1 LSSTSKKKSSARK
14 KPSAGHRA
22 AASRKIRMPKAASA
36 SKQRESART
45 PRRAGS
51 KSVHPRA
58 TRHASPRSADRP
70 AAAPRS
76 PDPPRDFS
84 PDPHHDPSHEAA
96 SSSQAPLKSEV
107 KRYLRAQLA
116 ALTGGLAPEDYLNAW
131 WDWYLNVAAH
141 PQRQAQLAQSA
152 YEKIF
157 DSWQFFASAAGGAP
171 VPPGRENLGFNDA
184 AWNVWPFN
192 VFART
197 YANWA
202 TWWNQALAP
211 DPAAADAKL
220 ARAGFAGKLLLEAA
234 SPANFLYTN
243 PEILN
248 RTAAESGQNLI
259 RGLKNWLEDAQ
270 RAVRGGRAPGTE
282 SFEVGKKVAVTPG
295 KVIFRNRLIE
305 LLQYTPQTPMVYA
318 EPVLI
323 TPAWI
328 MKYYILDL
336 SPHNSLVRYLV
347 EKGHTVFMISWKNPD
362 ATDRELGIDDYV
374 KLGFLDALLEVRRIV
389 PDQRVHAVGYCIG
402 GTLLTIGATLLAQT
416 GDTSL
421 ASMTLFAAQADFSEP
436 GELSVFITPSQIAM
450 LEAMMDRSGVLESER
465 MGAAFALLRSRDLL
479 WGPAIEQYM
488 RGERPKLN
496 DLMAWNA
503 DGTRMP
509 WRMHSEYLERLY
521 LKNELAL
528 GTFNSHGQRVDLA
541 NLRLPMFVVGT
552 ETDHVAPWRSA
563 YKIRGLTRSSDY
575 TFLLTSGGHNA
586 GIVSGPVHPRRRHRM
601 LTLSNPGETPS
612 PEQWLKRAPLVEGSW
627 WPEWQRWLVAH
638 SHRAQL
644 PARAPGAGRGRDV
657 AALLDA
663 PGSYVRG

>member
-1 LSSTSKKKSSARK
+1 
-14 KPSAGHRA
+14 
-22 AASRKIRMPKAASA
+22 MP
-36 SKQRESART
+36 ET
-45 PRRAGS
+45 GP
-51 KSVHPRA
+51 H
-58 TRHASPRSADRP
+58 
-70 AAAPRS
+70 S
-76 PDPPRDFS
+76 PDALHGAP
-84 PDPHHDPSHEAA
+84 HEAK
-96 SSSQAPLKSEV
+96 SPPQTPLKTEV
-107 KRYLRAQLA
+107 KRYLQAQLA

-131 WDWYLNVAAH
+131 WDWYLNLAAH
-141 PQRQAQLAQSA
+141 PQRQAQLARSA

-171 VPPGRENLGFNDA
+171 LPPARENLGFSDA

-202 TWWNQALAP
+202 TWWQQALTP
-211 DPAAADAKL
+211 DAAAADTQL

-243 PEILN
+243 PELLN

-282 SFEVGKKVAVTPG
+282 NFEVGKQVAVTPG
-295 KVIFRNRLIE
+295 KVIFRNRLME
-305 LLQYTPQTPMVYA
+305 LLQYTPQTPSVYA

-336 SPHNSLVRYLV
+336 SPRNSLVRYLV
-347 EKGHTVFMISWKNPD
+347 ERGHTVFMISWKNPD

-374 KLGFLDALLEVRRIV
+374 KLGFLDALAEVRRIL

-402 GTLLTIGATLLAQT
+402 GTLLAIAAALLAQA

-450 LEAMMDRSGVLESER
+450 LEAMMNRSGVLESER

-479 WGPAIEQYM
+479 WTPAIERYM

-509 WRMHSEYLERLY
+509 CRMHSEYLERLY

-528 GTFNSHGQRVDLA
+528 GTFSAHGQRVDLGS
-541 NLRLPMFVVGT
+541 LRLPMFVVGT

-563 YKIRGLTRSSDY
+563 YKFRALTRSSDY

-586 GIVSGPVHPRRRHRM
+586 GIVSGPVHPRRRHRI
-601 LTLSNPGETPS
+601 LTLNDPADTPS
-612 PEQWLKRAPLVEGSW
+612 ADEWLKRAPLIEGSW
-627 WPEWQRWLVAH
+627 WPEWQRWLAAH
-638 SHRAQL
+638 SDSAQV
-644 PARAPGAGRGRDV
+644 PARVPAAGRGRDI
-657 AALLDA
+657 AALPDA
-663 PGSYVRG
+663 PGSYVRD

>member
-1 LSSTSKKKSSARK
+1 MPEAE
-14 KPSAGHRA
+14 PH
-22 AASRKIRMPKAASA
+22 SR
-36 SKQRESART
+36 
-45 PRRAGS
+45 
-51 KSVHPRA
+51 
-58 TRHASPRSADRP
+58 
-70 AAAPRS
+70 
-76 PDPPRDFS
+76 
-84 PDPHHDPSHEAA
+84 EAQ
-96 SSSQAPLKSEV
+96 SSSPTPLKTEV
-107 KRYLRAQLA
+107 KRYLQAQLA
-116 ALTGGLAPEDYLNAW
+116 ALTGGLAPEDYLHAW
-131 WDWYLNVAAH
+131 WDWYLDLAAH

-157 DSWQFFASAAGGAP
+157 DSWQFFASAAGGTP
-171 VPPGRENLGFNDA
+171 LPPAGEKLGFGDA

-202 TWWNQALAP
+202 AWWSQALTPPGSAQ
-211 DPAAADAKL
+211 L

-243 PEILN
+243 PELLN

-270 RAVRGGRAPGTE
+270 RAVGGGRAPGTE
-282 SFEVGKKVAVTPG
+282 NFEVGKQVAVTPG

-305 LLQYTPQTPMVYA
+305 LLQYTPQTPTVYA
-318 EPVLI
+318 EPLLI

-336 SPHNSLVRYLV
+336 SPRNSLVRYLV

-374 KLGFLDALLEVRRIV
+374 KLGFLDALAEVRRIV

-402 GTLLTIGATLLAQT
+402 GTLLAIAAALLAQA

-450 LEAMMDRSGVLESER
+450 LEAMMSRSGVLESER

-479 WGPAIEQYM
+479 WAPAIEQYM

-509 WRMHSEYLERLY
+509 CRMHSEYLERLY

-528 GTFNSHGQRVDLA
+528 GTFSSSGQRVDLGR
-541 NLRLPMFVVGT
+541 LRLPMFVVGT

-563 YKIRGLTRSSDY
+563 YKIRALTRSSDY

-601 LTLSNPGETPS
+601 LTLSDPAEAPS
-612 PEQWLKRAPLVEGSW
+612 AEEWLKRAPLSEGSW

-638 SHRAQL
+638 SNRAQV
-644 PARAPGAGRGRDV
+644 PARNPATVRGGDG
-657 AALLDA
+657 AALPEA